1 MNRNK
6 QNGNAFNDYFG
17 KTKNIGVPPKQY
29 SKGKGKRRWEKLS
42 LEYGANT

>member
-6 QNGNAFNDYFG
+6 QNGRAFNDYFG

-29 SKGKGKRRWEKLS
+29 SKGKRKRKWQ
-42 LEYGANT
+42 

>member
-17 KTKNIGVPPKQY
+17 KIKNIGVPPKQY
-29 SKGKGKRRWEKLS
+29 SKGKRKGKRKWLEKQVV
-42 LEYGANT
+42 